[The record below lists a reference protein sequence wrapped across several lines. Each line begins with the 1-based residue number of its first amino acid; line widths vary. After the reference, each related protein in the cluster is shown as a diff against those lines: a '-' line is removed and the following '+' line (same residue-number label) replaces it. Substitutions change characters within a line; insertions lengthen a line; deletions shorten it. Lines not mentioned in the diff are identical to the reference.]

1 MEALVEVPRRAARNV
16 GYYTYLRECMP
27 GRRMRRTKEDAA
39 KTRESIVSAAL
50 ACFERHGLAQSTME
64 QIAAEAGVTKGAV
77 YWHFSNKRE
86 IFHALR
92 QQVSLPLLDRADTT
106 LLHATDAPALERL
119 ARFLDASFEALEGDR
134 RLREALNVML
144 FKCEYVEAMA
154 EELDDGRR
162 NTRRLVEALE
172 SAYADAR
179 EEGTLRADLT
189 PRAAAVE
196 TIAFLTGL
204 TRLWLLDRGHCGFR
218 RDARAALRSHLE
230 SRRRAA

>member
-1 MEALVEVPRRAARNV
+1 
-16 GYYTYLRECMP
+16 
-27 GRRMRRTKEDAA
+27 MRRTKEEAA
-39 KTRESIVSAAL
+39 RTREAIVSAAL
-50 ACFERHGLAQSTME
+50 ACFERHGLAQSTMG
-64 QIAAEAGVTKGAV
+64 QIAAEAGVTKGAI

-106 LLHATDAPALERL
+106 LLHGGADPALDRV
-119 ARFLDASFEALEGDR
+119 ARFLDATLEALEGDR
-134 RLREALNVML
+134 KLREALAVMH

-172 SAYADAR
+172 AAYAAAR
-179 EEGTLRADLT
+179 KEGALRADLT

-196 TIAFLTGL
+196 TLAFLTGL
-204 TRLWLLDRGHCGFR
+204 TRLWLLDRGHCGYR
-218 RDARAALRSHLE
+218 RDARAALRAHLD
-230 SRRRAA
+230 SRRAA